1 MSFTIRAIYEAG
13 LLRPLGPVTL
23 REGEQVEIVINQL
36 SEDDVLRAVLGD
48 LVRWPDPAQD
58 NNPEVEAEAEAIR
71 SAFGAG
77 RPASEMII
85 EDRGEV

>member
-36 SEDDVLRAVLGD
+36 SEDDVLRAVLG
-48 LVRWPDPAQD
+48 RWPDPAQD